1 MDVLASIPWGSLTTP
16 ALLGLAV
23 LSILRGDLVPR
34 KFHEE
39 AVSRE
44 RESVARLSELLD
56 QLGPSMEQMADE
68 LAQTTTAILTARKGG

>member
-34 KFHEE
+34 KFQEE

-56 QLGPSMEQMADE
+56 QLGPLMEQMADE